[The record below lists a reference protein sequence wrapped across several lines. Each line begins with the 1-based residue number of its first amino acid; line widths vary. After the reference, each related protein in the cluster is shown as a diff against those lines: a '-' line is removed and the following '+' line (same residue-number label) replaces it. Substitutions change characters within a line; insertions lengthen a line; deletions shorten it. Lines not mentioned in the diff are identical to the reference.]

1 MQTAGST
8 GPSRTGYGTDGPA
21 GPPSIKLEEDL
32 AGPAALAAQA
42 GPAAPE
48 GVRQALLTGLKRDAE
63 AARLSLKQEEMAEP
77 EPVKRRRRRK
87 GIRDP
92 RLQLNEDVMARV
104 LPYLAK
110 TSVRHLLI
118 LSMVNRDLY
127 EQVTEAHAIWRRTR
141 SEQGSVHAGHGGAR
155 DLAAAVPGL
164 GEPDLLARRAVAGL
178 RVRRAVP
185 AGLGARVGLC
195 SRDSRDRPRA
205 RWPVFTHYTK
215 FDNFSRTSFEVR

>member
-118 LSMVNRDLY
+118 LSMVNKDLY
-127 EQVTEAHAIWRRTR
+127 EQVTEAHAIWRRLYLAWENR
-141 SEQGSVHAGHGGAR
+141 IYSRAAPSLGSEFAAR
-155 DLAAAVPGL
+155 CLQVW
-164 GEPDLLARRAVAGL
+164 
-178 RVRRAVP
+178 
-185 AGLGARVGLC
+185 ARVLACVQETPVTARG
-195 SRDSRDRPRA
+195 RRPCPTGWAPRRFPT
-205 RWPVFTHYTK
+205 RWST
-215 FDNFSRTSFEVR
+215 